1 LKVVQESGLKGFMGL
16 EVNPEA
22 DYGDPAFQPIQ
33 VFPETAV
40 GGCFSPIILAFFRGR
55 QQFPPPLRLFFTR
68 NSCIPAKPETIS
80 CFSRR
85 HFKTGQ
91 AGSTSRNSESTSPE
105 FKLKKAEMKK

>member
-40 GGCFSPIILAFFRGR
+40 
-55 QQFPPPLRLFFTR
+55 
-68 NSCIPAKPETIS
+68 
-80 CFSRR
+80 
-85 HFKTGQ
+85 
-91 AGSTSRNSESTSPE
+91 AGV
-105 FKLKKAEMKK
+105 FHL